1 MDLILKG
8 DSFDINNI
16 SIKEGKNAKKLIYKI
31 NNISIIGLSFKIDDF
46 ILVNQSNKYLFIDI
60 EKSKQKDILYQIN
73 NFFSKKYNKFYKTF
87 IENDILKIRKHK
99 IYTYNSKDDLYITIN
114 NMKAKESFI
123 IVQIFTI

>member
-60 EKSKQKDILYQIN
+60 EKSEQKDIFYQIN
-73 NFFSKKYNKFYKTF
+73 NFFSTKYNKFYKTF
-87 IENDILKIRKHK
+87 IEDDILKIRKHK
-99 IYTYNSKDDLYITIN
+99 VYTYNHKDDLYITIN
-114 NMKAKESFI
+114 NLKAKESFI